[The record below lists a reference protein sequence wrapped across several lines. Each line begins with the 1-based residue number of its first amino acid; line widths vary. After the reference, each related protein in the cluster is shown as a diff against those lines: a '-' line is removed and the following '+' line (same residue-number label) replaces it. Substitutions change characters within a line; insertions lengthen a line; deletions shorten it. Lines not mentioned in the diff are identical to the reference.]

1 MRASSQGLWTK
12 WWLQLGRVQVFT
24 QEHGRAVL
32 GLVML
37 LCWSA
42 LFGCTATGGG
52 PALPASRSALTGYLD
67 ALRKDHPAAAY
78 GLLST
83 SLKQSLSIEQFSKQ
97 WQAMPQERAVQAAQ
111 LRTLL
116 DGSSLQAALRR
127 SASYALPTGGQ
138 LLLVPVSQQSS
149 ARWVLTDGDL
159 QTLVAKTPEAAL
171 RQLIVAV
178 EQRNYS
184 ALLRLLTAS
193 ERQSLES
200 ELRERLDRLRATMAK
215 QPPVE
220 VTGDRARLLYD
231 PRFFIELKRE
241 ADGWRISEFN

>member
-1 MRASSQGLWTK
+1 
-12 WWLQLGRVQVFT
+12 
-24 QEHGRAVL
+24 
-32 GLVML
+32 ML
-37 LCWSA
+37 LC
-42 LFGCTATGGG
+42 LPGVFGCAVTGGG
-52 PALPASRSALTGYLD
+52 QAVSGSRGALAAYLEV
-67 ALRKDHPAAAY
+67 LRKDDSDAAY
-78 GLLST
+78 GLLSS
-83 SLKQSLSIEQFSKQ
+83 SLKQSIPKEQFLKQ
-97 WQAMPQERAVQAAQ
+97 WQTMPQERAAQAAQ
-111 LRTLL
+111 LRALL
-116 DGSSLQAALRR
+116 DSSSMQDGLRR

-184 ALLRLLTAS
+184 ALLRLLTSS
-193 ERQSLES
+193 ERQSLEA

-215 QPPVE
+215 QPSLE

-241 ADGWRISEFN
+241 PDGWRISEFN

>member
-1 MRASSQGLWTK
+1 M
-12 WWLQLGRVQVFT
+12 
-24 QEHGRAVL
+24 
-32 GLVML
+32 
-37 LCWSA
+37 
-42 LFGCTATGGG
+42 
-52 PALPASRSALTGYLD
+52 
-67 ALRKDHPAAAY
+67 
-78 GLLST
+78 
-83 SLKQSLSIEQFSKQ
+83 EQFSKQ
-97 WQAMPQERAVQAAQ
+97 WQAMPQERAVQATQ

-116 DGSSLQAALRR
+116 DGSSLQAGLRR

-178 EQRNYS
+178 EQRNYA

-215 QPPVE
+215 QPPLE